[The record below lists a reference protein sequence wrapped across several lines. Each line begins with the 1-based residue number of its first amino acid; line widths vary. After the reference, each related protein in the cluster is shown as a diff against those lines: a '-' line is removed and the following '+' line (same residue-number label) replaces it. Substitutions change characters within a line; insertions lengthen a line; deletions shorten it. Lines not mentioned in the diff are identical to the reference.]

1 MNKLNNKDRSIYVFF
16 FFKLDVFLLLN
27 MSINT
32 KDIRGSAGKGIHN
45 LKTGIRNEA
54 KSRIERIKKIPL
66 GTVLKTLGKGYEK
79 YKDGSYKNIKK
90 PSKATVAKTFTKA
103 AAAIVSGLAG
113 KGLSVEDK
121 RMPGE
126 MHGLLQL
133 PSGKFAFANY
143 MGPGTQLMTRL
154 QRGDQGLTPVDRLAK
169 KHDIDYTLATT
180 PEDVIKADVAMIK
193 GLSGARKAGEKNFN
207 INQARLLI
215 PKVAYERLTGRALF
229 NDLKGPGPNKAY
241 LLSQRNR

>member
-1 MNKLNNKDRSIYVFF
+1 MP
-16 FFKLDVFLLLN
+16 
-27 MSINT
+27 INT
-32 KDIRGSAGKGIHN
+32 KDIRGSAGIRKGIHN
-45 LKTGIRNEA
+45 LKTGMRDEA
-54 KSRIERIKKIPL
+54 KNVVERVKKIPL
-66 GTVLKTLGKGYEK
+66 GAIAKFAKTGYEK

-90 PSKATVAKTFTKA
+90 PSKVTVAKTFTKA

-113 KGLSVEDK
+113 KGISVEDR

-154 QRGDQGLTPVDRLAK
+154 KRGDQGLTPVDRLAK
-169 KHDIDYTLATT
+169 KHDIDYSLATT
-180 PEDVIKADVAMIK
+180 PEDVVRADRAMIM
-193 GLSGARKAGEKNFN
+193 GLRGARNAGEKTFN
-207 INQARLLI
+207 LNQGRLMI
-215 PKVAYERLTGRALF
+215 PKAAYERLTGRTLF